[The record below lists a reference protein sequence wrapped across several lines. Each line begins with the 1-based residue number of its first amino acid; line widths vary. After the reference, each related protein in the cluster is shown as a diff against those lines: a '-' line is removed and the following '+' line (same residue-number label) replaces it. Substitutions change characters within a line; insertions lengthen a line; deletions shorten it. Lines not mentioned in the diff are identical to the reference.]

1 MAGKKTTILAVDDD
15 HLLQV
20 TISRLG
26 SKLEP
31 DPTPPRLGPAI
42 CLSPLLIC
50 KREGDEVSCWQVE
63 EI

>member
-31 DPTPPRLGPAI
+31 DPTPPRYLLTKAGIGYMLVAPAN
-42 CLSPLLIC
+42 LQAG
-50 KREGDEVSCWQVE
+50 R
-63 EI
+63 